1 MEKRRSVR
9 YEVRLPCRIRIGNQH
24 EDMNGMTLNVG
35 CTGALVAVT
44 DVSTLNGFGPGDPIK
59 VSILLPP
66 NPVFGQRTLDCE
78 GSVVRL
84 HKESG
89 NPVVGIQF
97 EQAMFKKGQTEP
109 QVAASAA
116 VM

>member
-1 MEKRRSVR
+1 MEQRRSVR
-9 YEVRLPCRIRIGNQH
+9 YEVRLPCRIRIGNGH
-24 EDMNGMTLNVG
+24 EEMHGMTLNVG
-35 CTGALVAVT
+35 CSGALVAVT

-66 NPVFGQRTLDCE
+66 NPMFGQRTLDCE
-78 GSVVRL
+78 GSIVRL
-84 HKESG
+84 HEESG
-89 NPVVGIQF
+89 TPVVGIQF
-97 EQAMFKKGQTEP
+97 EQAMFNKSGIEP